1 MKRVLPRN
9 TKFYSVILDFCT
21 ASPRFYLIWIPS
33 GIIEVD
39 WALMG
44 VIKVWFTGF
53 IGFDCLTGF
62 GWVLLGFIRF
72 YWVLLGFTGFYWI
85 FLGFTAFYRVSLSFI
100 GFSWVLLG
108 FPGFYWLRRG

>member
-62 GWVLLGFIRF
+62 GWVLLGFIGF
-72 YWVLLGFTGFYWI
+72 YWVLLGFTELYWV
-85 FLGFTAFYRVSLSFI
+85 FLGFI
-100 GFSWVLLG
+100 GFSWVLLA
-108 FPGFYWLRRG
+108 